1 MGKPSAPQQ
10 PDYAGAA
17 RAQDFSSKVNQYTP
31 YGSLTYEESFP
42 NGIDPR
48 WTSRINLDPRV
59 QQTLDTQMNLS
70 NQIGDV
76 ASQQVGQVQDQYS
89 KPMPLGS
96 VQDVSDK
103 AYGAMTSRLDPRF
116 QREEDQLRTRLANQ
130 GLVAGG
136 EAYNNEMQN
145 FQQGKNDAYQQATLG
160 AIGTMP
166 QTYQLE
172 SSIYNQPLNTLNALR
187 TGAQVQNPQ
196 FQAQGPGANYL
207 GAAQAQGQG
216 NMQQYGADVGSYNAM
231 AGGLFGLGQA
241 GIGAY
246 GLMNAAPALA
256 MISDRRLKSN
266 IERVGTH
273 KLGIGIYEYDLFGE
287 RQRGVMADEVETV
300 MPEAVITLPIG
311 IKAVN
316 YGML

>member
-1 MGKPSAPQQ
+1 MSKPSAPQQ
-10 PDYAGAA
+10 PNFQAA
-17 RAQDFSSKVNQYTP
+17 AHENQNTP
-31 YGSLTYEESFP
+31 YGSITWGDS
-42 NGIDPR
+42 NNDGQQR
-48 WTSRINLDPRV
+48 WTSNVTLNPMA
-59 QQTLDTQMNLS
+59 QKTLDTQMGLS
-70 NQIGDV
+70 QGVGQV
-76 ASQQVGQVQDQYS
+76 ANDFLPQVQDQYS
-89 KPMPLGS
+89 QPMDTSS
-96 VQDVSDK
+96 VQGVADK

-130 GLVAGG
+130 GLSAGG
-136 EAYNNEMQN
+136 EAYNNEMLN
-145 FQQGKNDAYQQATLG
+145 FNQGKNDAYQQANLG

-172 SSIYNQPLNTLNALR
+172 SSMYNQPLNTLNALR

-196 FQAQGPGANYL
+196 FQGMGQGL
-207 GAAQAQGQG
+207 GAAQAQGNFAQ
-216 NMQQYGADVGSYNAM
+216 QQYGSDVAQQNAM
-231 AGGLFGLGQA
+231 LGGAFGLGQA

-273 KLGIGIYEYDLFGE
+273 RLGIGIYEYDLFGE

-300 MPEAVITLPIG
+300 MPEAVIGLGG

-316 YGML
+316 YGMLDG